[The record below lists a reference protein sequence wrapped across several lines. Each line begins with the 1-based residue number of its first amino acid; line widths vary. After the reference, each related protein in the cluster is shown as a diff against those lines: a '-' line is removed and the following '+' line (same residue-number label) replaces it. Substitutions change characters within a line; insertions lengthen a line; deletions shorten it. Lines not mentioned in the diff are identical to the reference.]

1 MAANQ
6 HFTRFTASRLA
17 GAIPQKSTANVRKL
31 HDHTID
37 LQSEAV
43 LIRITRK
50 RMQTP
55 NADSHELTAVRDTP
69 KPENTIAQHQGF
81 TMFCL
86 QRPSPAMF
94 HSNFLVLTIVGLL
107 QVAVHAQDPTKLP
120 ANDPM
125 YALLG
130 EYVGPI
136 SIAENKYE
144 PLAIQIRPLADNRF
158 EALQY
163 SGGLPGQE
171 SHKPGSI
178 KLIGQRSGDFVVLS
192 GGPYA
197 VLADQRQCIVVNR
210 QGDRIGTLNRVTR
223 TSPTLGAQPPAGA
236 VVLFDGSNT
245 DQFTVAE
252 MTKDGLLKE
261 GADVKPMFQDF
272 DMHVE
277 YRLPY
282 MPNKIGQARGNSGC
296 YLQSRYEVQVLDS
309 FGEPT
314 TFNGCGSL
322 YRFKTPD
329 LNMCFPPLQWQ
340 AYDIH
345 FTAPRW
351 AADGTK
357 VRNARITVW
366 HNGVKIHDDV
376 ELPNKTGA
384 GKQEEPLLLP
394 TRFQNHSDPVRFRN
408 IWVVDRG
415 LTSAT
420 AFPVFPKATPEP
432 KQKPKKDKPQ
442 PEKKDSQDG
451 DKTEAP
457 KAQQK

>member
-1 MAANQ
+1 M
-6 HFTRFTASRLA
+6 L
-17 GAIPQKSTANVRKL
+17 
-31 HDHTID
+31 
-37 LQSEAV
+37 
-43 LIRITRK
+43 
-50 RMQTP
+50 
-55 NADSHELTAVRDTP
+55 
-69 KPENTIAQHQGF
+69 
-81 TMFCL
+81 CL
-86 QRPSPAMF
+86 PRPSLTICL
-94 HSNFLVLTIVGLL
+94 SNLLVLTLVGLL
-107 QVAVHAQDPTKLP
+107 QTSAAAQDPTQVPEK
-120 ANDPM
+120 DPM

-130 EYVGPI
+130 EFAGPI
-136 SIAENKYE
+136 AIAENQYE

-163 SGGLPGQE
+163 SGGLPGQTT
-171 SHKPGSI
+171 HKPGSI

-210 QGDRIGTLNRVTR
+210 EGKRIGTLDRVTR

-245 DQFTVAE
+245 DQFTIAE

-277 YRLPY
+277 FRLPY
-282 MPNKIGQARGNSGC
+282 MPAQIGQKRGNSGC

-309 FGEPT
+309 FAEPT

-351 AADGTK
+351 AADGSK
-357 VRNARITVW
+357 IRNARLTVW

-384 GKQEEPLLLP
+384 GKPEEPLLLP

-415 LTSAT
+415 LTPAT
-420 AFPVFPKATPEP
+420 PFPVFPEAKPVEQKQEAKKQEAKKSEP
-432 KQKPKKDKPQ
+432 KKPEAKKQEQAPAE
-442 PEKKDSQDG
+442 P
-451 DKTEAP
+451 KTES
-457 KAQQK
+457 K